1 MLLVVRV
8 SHAMTAGRLLLLV
21 GVLASLVLRVP
32 TGLYPVV
39 FFRDRVIALLAV
51 NLTGHFPYFNQ

>member
-1 MLLVVRV
+1 
-8 SHAMTAGRLLLLV
+8 MTAGRLLLLV

-39 FFRDRVIALLAV
+39 FCRDRVIALLAV